1 VEPPTHEYV
10 SLEFEERSVRVL
22 VNKWIGVVVYLVSVA
37 GMSVLTVDLSY
48 HMARQA
54 IALALPYF
62 PEPGPRQISLVER
75 RQIDAEQASKPLSRV
90 EEVVLTVPAIPP
102 QILAAQLD
110 LAEKEDAADT
120 QPAPRR
126 VRNSTRRRAPHV
138 SLSAA
143 DEFARSFGILTVASR

>member
-1 VEPPTHEYV
+1 M
-10 SLEFEERSVRVL
+10 RVL
-22 VNKWIGVVVYLVSVA
+22 VNKWTGVVVYLVSVA
-37 GMSVLTVDLSY
+37 GMSVLCVDLSY
-48 HMARQA
+48 LMARQA

-62 PEPGPRQISLVER
+62 PEPGPRQISLVDR
-75 RQIDAEQASKPLSRV
+75 RQIDAQASKPLSRV
-90 EEVVLTVPAIPP
+90 EEVALTVPAIPP

-126 VRNSTRRRAPHV
+126 VRYSSRRRAPNV